1 MSSSFLKSS
10 LIYTGLAAC
19 RKQQD
24 RGPSATA
31 NGLRVATVSIKIV
44 DQWAVSEVLEV
55 IHGKRDQF
63 KVIKIQIQSIRWKL
77 KTFESI

>member
-1 MSSSFLKSS
+1 MHVESKV
-10 LIYTGLAAC
+10 G
-19 RKQQD
+19 

-31 NGLRVATVSIKIV
+31 NGLTGATVSIKIV

-63 KVIKIQIQSIRWKL
+63 KVIKIQFRV
-77 KTFESI
+77 